1 MTTRSAGEPSAEL
14 LSFDSEFWGVRIA
27 KAPTLMDD
35 WALDNT
41 IGCMWLLIPAHEQ
54 TDIHRAESG
63 GARVMDVRVKLE
75 RDVPL
80 HEIATDQWVNLRHAY
95 SQPKPLTPS
104 ALDKYVAIARTAF
117 RGLTRFYAD
126 PRFPDERCDDLY
138 ENWLRDSADGWAA
151 EILTIALDGRPCG
164 FITIHVDED
173 TASIG
178 LIAVSEKYRGSNL
191 GMRLTSAAVNWA
203 VWNAIPKITVV
214 TQGCNTP
221 ALRTFQ
227 GCGFRTCQTDI
238 WLHKW
243 FYD

>member
-1 MTTRSAGEPSAEL
+1 MGMTTRSAGEPSAEL

-35 WALDNT
+35 WALENT

-54 TDIHRAESG
+54 ADIHRAEEG

-75 RDVPL
+75 ITTDYDYEPRFVRSSRPSDEERLV
-80 HEIATDQWVNLRHAY
+80 EIAR
-95 SQPKPLTPS
+95 K
-104 ALDKYVAIARTAF
+104 AF

-126 PRFPDERCDDLY
+126 PRFLNDRCDDLY
-138 ENWLRDSADGWAA
+138 ENWIRDSLGGWAEHVLVA
-151 EILTIALDGRPCG
+151 ERDSQILGFVTLHYDRPN
-164 FITIHVDED
+164 D

-178 LIAVSEKYRGSNL
+178 LIAVDESARGEGL
-191 GMRLTSAAVNWA
+191 GLHLTSAAVDLA
-203 VWNAIPKITVV
+203 TTSRLGSVTVV
-214 TQGCNTP
+214 TQGCNTA